1 MLWKNQ
7 EEKVGEEN
15 KKLSTDEIFT
25 RIYKN
30 EPVSREE
37 IDFIDS
43 KQMLDELKEKIDN
56 AGYTITTLAIE
67 CYITPSH
74 LHDFLNGKKQMSRD
88 KLLAVFITLGY
99 DTKKIQKLLKR
110 FGYSELYSRNLRDF
124 VILKG
129 VKGRLGLD
137 GINEKLEGES
147 LDILCQKKQ

>member
-1 MLWKNQ
+1 M
-7 EEKVGEEN
+7 GEEN

-43 KQMLDELKEKIDN
+43 KQMRDELKEKIDN

-74 LHDFLNGKKQMSRD
+74 LHDFLAG
-88 KLLAVFITLGY
+88 ICG
-99 DTKKIQKLLKR
+99 
-110 FGYSELYSRNLRDF
+110 
-124 VILKG
+124 IL
-129 VKGRLGLD
+129 
-137 GINEKLEGES
+137 
-147 LDILCQKKQ
+147 

>member
-1 MLWKNQ
+1 MLWENQ

-30 EPVSREE
+30 EPVSKEE

-43 KQMLDELKEKIDN
+43 KQMRDELKEKIDN

-74 LHDFLNGKKQMSRD
+74 LHDFLSGKKQMSRD
-88 KLLAVFITLGY
+88 KLLAIFITLGY

-129 VKGRLGLD
+129 VKGKIGLD